1 MGTATARITW
11 INAAARNNSHRLGL
25 GETTVGGGA
34 RSAGVGP
41 IDKLV
46 MKFEQRDR
54 LPDDEKRVL
63 EAAVVRIDSYRARE
77 DVIIEGELQTES
89 RLLVDGVAHRY
100 KALSDGRRQIMAL
113 HIAGDFV
120 DLHSFTLKK
129 LDHNVATIT
138 PARFAVVPHD
148 TLRAITESEPH
159 LTRLLW
165 MSTMIDAAIHR
176 EWVVS
181 AGRRSAVEHIAN
193 LFCEMYVRS
202 QAVGLADGKR
212 YPLPLTQEDMAD
224 ACGLTS
230 VHVNRSLQELRATGA
245 VEWQRGTV
253 IVNDWDELQR
263 IAEFDPRYLNLER
276 MPR

>member
-1 MGTATARITW
+1 MA
-11 INAAARNNSHRLGL
+11 
-25 GETTVGGGA
+25 
-34 RSAGVGP
+34 P
-41 IDKLV
+41 IDRLI
-46 MKFEQRDR
+46 MKFERRDR
-54 LPDDEKRVL
+54 LSDDERRVL

-89 RLLVDGVAHRY
+89 RLLIDGVAHRY

-138 PARFAVVPHD
+138 PARFAVVPHEV
-148 TLRAITESEPH
+148 LRTITETEPH

-165 MSTMIDAAIHR
+165 MSTMVDAAIHR

-181 AGRRSAVEHIAN
+181 AGRRTAVEHIAN
-193 LFCEMYVRS
+193 LLCEMFVRS
-202 QAVGLADGKR
+202 QVVELAEGDR
-212 YPLPLTQEDMAD
+212 YPLPLTQEELAD
-224 ACGLTS
+224 ACGLTP

-253 IVNDWDELQR
+253 IVNDWAELQR

-276 MPR
+276 LPR